1 MIPYIIL
8 VTSFILDG
16 ILSNFL
22 PFMEGDL
29 SFFTPLVTIV
39 ALFLIYTFFD
49 KENNKYYLTAF
60 ITGLLYDLFYTNLF
74 FLNAFLFVLIAFIT
88 VYIYGNERIDFFRV
102 LIYLIFII
110 ALYESSI
117 AILIVIFNVVPM
129 SIDKLLYKIS
139 HTLILNLIYGEVIYF
154 IIQIIPKKYKKK
166 RLN

>member
-8 VTSFILDG
+8 IVSFLLDG

-29 SFFTPLVTIV
+29 SLFTPLVTLV
-39 ALFLIYTFFD
+39 ALFLIYIFFD
-49 KENNKYYLTAF
+49 KEDKKYYITAF
-60 ITGLLYDLFYTNLF
+60 VTGLLYDLFYTDLL
-74 FLNAFLFVLIAFIT
+74 FLNSFLFLLIAFIT
-88 VYIYGNERIDFFRV
+88 VYIYGNERIDWFRL
-102 LIYLIFII
+102 LIYLVFII
-110 ALYESSI
+110 ALYESST
-117 AILIVIFNVVPM
+117 ALLIVIFNVVPM

-154 IIQIIPKKYKKK
+154 IIKIIPKRYKNK